1 MAKQVKTSIE
11 FINHASVI
19 IKGDNVSIMTDPWF
33 VGGAFN
39 NGWKL
44 LSETTDLA
52 AENILNKI
60 SHIWIS
66 HEHPDHFSIPFF
78 KKFSQ
83 HIIKNNIKVLFQET
97 KDNRVVNFLRA
108 QKIEVIELKDSEKL
122 FLDDDFSVT
131 CIKEGFY
138 DSLLLVENYDE
149 KILNLNDCEVRD
161 YKKAKKIFEQTG
173 EVDVL
178 LTQFSYAAWKG
189 GKARKKWRIQA
200 AKTRLD
206 IIDLQIEV
214 FKPKKVIPFA
224 SFIFFSNK
232 ENFYIND
239 SVNKPIDV
247 INRFK
252 DTLAEIVIMKP
263 KDILGGN
270 QEKLSNTKAIEFWD
284 KRYLKAQSYQNLEY
298 PTIDR
303 ETLLENFQNYCKRIR
318 QRNSMT
324 LVRLFR
330 TISPIPIFQP
340 VVIKITDLNIIL
352 NIDYIK
358 GTMSQTNEKA
368 DLSMPS
374 ESLNFLFS
382 NSFGFDTLTVN
393 GCFDEEKEG
402 GFSKATKTLAIEN
415 LNNIGIY
422 VKLSIFF
429 NMSVI
434 FMFIRRLKK
443 VERSLSQS

>member
-1 MAKQVKTSIE
+1 MKTTIE

-33 VGGAFN
+33 KGGAFN

-44 LSETTDLA
+44 LFETSESG

-60 SHIWIS
+60 THIWIS

-83 HIIKNNIKVLFQET
+83 LIIKNNIKILFQET
-97 KDNRVVNFLRA
+97 RDNRVVNFLRA

-122 FLDDDFSVT
+122 FFDDDFSVT

-161 YKKAKKIFEQTG
+161 YKKANKIFEQTG
-173 EVDVL
+173 KVDVL

-200 AKTRLD
+200 AKTRLN
-206 IIDLQIEV
+206 IIDLQIKV

-239 SVNKPIDV
+239 AVNKPVDV

-252 DTLAEIVIMKP
+252 DSLAEIVIMKP

-284 KRYLKAQSYQNLEY
+284 KRYLESQSYENFKY

-303 ETLLENFQNYCKRIR
+303 ETLLENFQKYCKRIR
-318 QRNSMT
+318 QKNSMT
-324 LVRLFR
+324 LIRLFR

-358 GTMSQTNEKA
+358 GTMTKTNGKS

-402 GFSKATKTLAIEN
+402 GFSKAAKTLAIEN

-422 VKLSIFF
+422 VNLSIFF

-434 FMFIRRLKK
+434 FMFIHRLKK
-443 VERSLSQS
+443 VEDSLSQR

>member
-1 MAKQVKTSIE
+1 MRTKIE

-19 IKGDNVSIMTDPWF
+19 LSGKNASILTDPWF
-33 VGGAFN
+33 SGGSFN

-44 LSETTDLA
+44 LSETAVLD

-83 HIIKNNIKVLFQET
+83 CIIKNNIKILFQET

-149 KILNLNDCEVRD
+149 RILNLNDCEVRD
-161 YKKAKKIFEQTG
+161 HKKANKIFEQTG

-252 DTLAEIVIMKP
+252 DSLAEIVIMKP

-284 KRYLKAQSYQNLEY
+284 KRYREAQSYQNLEY

-303 ETLLENFQNYCKRIR
+303 ETLLENFQNYCNRIR

-324 LVRLFR
+324 LIRLFR
-330 TISPIPIFQP
+330 IISPIPIFQP
-340 VVIKITDLNIIL
+340 VVIKITDLNIIFK
-352 NIDYIK
+352 IDYIK
-358 GTMSQTNEKA
+358 GTMSQTNEEA

-422 VKLSIFF
+422 IKLSILF
-429 NMSVI
+429 NMPVI

>member
-1 MAKQVKTSIE
+1 MKTTIE

-33 VGGAFN
+33 KGGAFN

-44 LSETTDLA
+44 LFETSESG

-60 SHIWIS
+60 THIWIS

-138 DSLLLVENYDE
+138 DSLLLVENCGE

-161 YKKAKKIFEQTG
+161 YKKANKIFEQTG

-239 SVNKPIDV
+239 SVNKPVDV
-247 INRFK
+247 INRFE
-252 DTLAEIVIMKP
+252 DSLAEIVIMKP

-284 KRYLKAQSYQNLEY
+284 KRYIQAQSYQNLEY
-298 PTIDR
+298 STINR
-303 ETLLENFQNYCKRIR
+303 ETLLKNFQNYCKRIR

-324 LVRLFR
+324 LIRLFR
-330 TISPIPIFQP
+330 IISPIPIFQP
-340 VVIKITDLNIIL
+340 VVIKITDLNIIFK
-352 NIDYIK
+352 IDYIN
-358 GTMSQTNEKA
+358 GTMSQTNEEA

-422 VKLSIFF
+422 IKLSILF
-429 NMSVI
+429 NMPVI